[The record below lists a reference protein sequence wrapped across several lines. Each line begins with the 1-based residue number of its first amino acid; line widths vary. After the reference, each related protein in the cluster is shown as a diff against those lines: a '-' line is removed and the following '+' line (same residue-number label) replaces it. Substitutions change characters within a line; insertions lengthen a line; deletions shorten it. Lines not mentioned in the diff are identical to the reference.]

1 MAYLLLIL
9 TPMFWAG
16 NFISARAIA
25 PETDPLILALLR
37 WLVALL
43 LILPW
48 WWPVLK
54 REWSAMRQ
62 NLPILCWLSFWSV
75 AVFNT
80 MIYLGVETTTASN
93 AAIFQAIIPVLI
105 LLLSW
110 LFYSERVNA
119 LQGLGILLSISGV
132 LVIVS
137 KAELSRLLGLQMNP
151 GDLWIMVAVVSWAI
165 YSVTLRHRPTTVSP
179 FGFFGF
185 SVAFGVVA
193 LLPLAIWE
201 QGGLVVPQWNTWVWA
216 VVGYIAIFPS
226 ILAYLFWNRG
236 VAEIGAATAGLFIY
250 LIPVFGL
257 VLAILFL
264 NEALHGYHLV
274 GILLIAAGILL
285 AMIRR
290 ISGYLKQR
298 RAKELS

>member
-1 MAYLLLIL
+1 MSYLLLIL
-9 TPMFWAG
+9 TPLFWAG

-25 PETDPLILALLR
+25 PETDPLVLALLR

-48 WWPVLK
+48 WWPVAR

-62 NLPILCWLSFWSV
+62 NLPVLCWLSFWSV
-75 AVFNT
+75 AMFNT

-110 LFYSERVNA
+110 MFYKERVSH

-137 KAELSRLLGLQMNP
+137 KAELSRLLSLRLNQ
-151 GDLWIMVAVVSWAI
+151 GDLWIMLAVASWAI
-165 YSVTLRHRPTTVSP
+165 YSVTLRHRPTSVSP

-185 SVAFGVVA
+185 SVTFGA
-193 LLPLAIWE
+193 LSLLPFAIWE
-201 QGGLVVPQWNTWVWA
+201 QGGAVVPDWNSWIWTIIL
-216 VVGYIAIFPS
+216 YIAVFPS

-236 VAEIGAATAGLFIY
+236 VAEVGASTAGLFIY

-264 NEALHGYHLV
+264 NETLHGYHLA
-274 GILLIAAGILL
+274 GIILIAVGILL
-285 AMIRR
+285 AMVRR
-290 ISGYLKQR
+290 IKGFVQQQKLR
-298 RAKELS
+298 EL

>member
-25 PETDPLILALLR
+25 PETDPLMLALLR

-48 WWPVLK
+48 WLPVLK
-54 REWSAMRQ
+54 REWRVMQRH
-62 NLPILCWLSFWSV
+62 LPILCWLSFWSV

-80 MIYLGVETTTASN
+80 MIYLGVETTSASN
-93 AAIFQAIIPVLI
+93 AAIFQAIMPVCI
-105 LLLSW
+105 LLLSRA
-110 LFYSERVNA
+110 FYGERVSL
-119 LQGLGILLSISGV
+119 LQWLGILLSISGV

-137 KAELSRLLGLQMNP
+137 RAEMARLLSLSLNP
-151 GDLWIMVAVVSWAI
+151 GDMWIMVAVLSWAI
-165 YSVTLRHRPTTVSP
+165 YSVTLRHRPAGISP

-185 SVAFGVVA
+185 SVAFGVLVLMPFA
-193 LLPLAIWE
+193 LWE
-201 QGGLVVPQWNTWVWA
+201 QGEVAIPEWRPSVWGVVA
-216 VVGYIAIFPS
+216 YIAIFPS

-236 VAEIGAATAGLFIY
+236 VAEVGASTAGLFIY

-264 NEALHGYHLV
+264 NESLHGYHLG
-274 GILLIAAGILL
+274 GISLIAAGISL
-285 AMIRR
+285 AMMRR
-290 ISGYLKQR
+290 ILRSLKQR
-298 RAKELS
+298 SKLEIK

>member
-25 PETDPLILALLR
+25 PETDPLLLALLR
-37 WLVALL
+37 WILALL

-48 WWPVLK
+48 WLPVLR
-54 REWSAMRQ
+54 REWRAMLQ
-62 NLPILCWLSFWSV
+62 NLPVLSWLSLWSV
-75 AVFNT
+75 ASFNT

-105 LLLSW
+105 MILSW
-110 LFYSERVNA
+110 IFYSERVSV
-119 LQGLGILLSISGV
+119 LQWLGVALSISGV

-137 KAELSRLLGLQMNP
+137 RAEMARLLGLQLNP
-151 GDLWIMVAVVSWAI
+151 GDLWIMVAVASWAI
-165 YSVTLRHRPTTVSP
+165 YSVTLRHRPSEVSP

-185 SVAFGVVA
+185 SVAFGVIV
-193 LLPLAIWE
+193 LLPIAVWE
-201 QGGLVVPQWNTWVWA
+201 QGGVVLPHWRAEVWS
-216 VVGYIAIFPS
+216 VVAYIAIFPS

-236 VAEIGAATAGLFIY
+236 VAEIGAPTAGLFIY

-257 VLAILFL
+257 LLAILFL
-264 NEALHGYHLV
+264 NETVHGYHLA

-285 AMIRR
+285 AMYRR
-290 ISGYLKQR
+290 ISRYIRQST
-298 RAKELS
+298 AKEL

>member
-1 MAYLLLIL
+1 MAYFLLIL
-9 TPMFWAG
+9 TPLFWAG

-25 PETDPLILALLR
+25 SDTDPLILALLR
-37 WLVALL
+37 WLLALL

-48 WWPVLK
+48 WWPVFM
-54 REWSAMRQ
+54 REWRLMVRHM
-62 NLPILCWLSFWSV
+62 PILCWLSFWSV

-80 MIYLGVETTTASN
+80 MIYLGVETTTGSN

-105 LLLSW
+105 MTLSW
-110 LFYSERVNA
+110 VFYSERVSV
-119 LQGLGILLSISGV
+119 LQWLGVALSIAGV

-137 KAELSRLLGLQMNP
+137 KAELSRLMSFQLNP

-165 YSVTLRHRPTTVSP
+165 YSVTLRHRPAGISP

-185 SVAFGVVA
+185 SVAFGVVV
-193 LLPLAIWE
+193 LLPLALWE
-201 QGGLVVPQWNTWVWA
+201 QRGPVVPQWSTEVWL
-216 VVGYIAIFPS
+216 VVAYIAIFPS

-236 VAEIGAATAGLFIY
+236 VAEIGAPTAGLFIY

-257 VLAILFL
+257 MLAILFL
-264 NEALHGYHLV
+264 NETLHRYHLI

-285 AMIRR
+285 AMYRR
-290 ISGYLKQR
+290 ISRYIRHR
-298 RAKELS
+298 RREELS

>member
-25 PETDPLILALLR
+25 PETDPLVLALLR

-48 WWPVLK
+48 WWPVAR

-62 NLPILCWLSFWSV
+62 NLPVLCWLSFWSV
-75 AVFNT
+75 AMFNT

-110 LFYSERVNA
+110 MFYNERVSR

-137 KAELSRLLGLQMNP
+137 KAELSRLLSLRLNQ
-151 GDLWIMVAVVSWAI
+151 GDLWIMVAVASWAI
-165 YSVTLRHRPTTVSP
+165 YSVTLRHRPTSISP

-185 SVAFGVVA
+185 SVAFGVLS
-193 LLPLAIWE
+193 LLPFAVWE
-201 QGGLVVPQWNTWVWA
+201 QGGLVVPDWNSWIWTIVL
-216 VVGYIAIFPS
+216 YIAVFPS

-236 VAEIGAATAGLFIY
+236 VAEVGASTAGLFIY

-264 NEALHGYHLV
+264 NETLHGYHLT
-274 GILLIAAGILL
+274 GIILIAVGILL
-285 AMIRR
+285 AMVRR
-290 ISGYLKQR
+290 IKGFVKQR
-298 RAKELS
+298 KLREL

>member
-9 TPMFWAG
+9 TPLFWAG

-25 PETDPLILALLR
+25 PDTDPLLLALLR
-37 WLVALL
+37 WMVALL

-48 WWPVLK
+48 WWPVLR
-54 REWSAMRQ
+54 REWRVML
-62 NLPILCWLSFWSV
+62 NHLPILCWLSFLSV

-80 MIYLGVETTTASN
+80 MVYFGVETTTASN

-105 LLLSW
+105 MSLSW
-110 LFYSERVNA
+110 IFYSERVSA
-119 LQGLGILLSISGV
+119 LQWLGVALSISGV

-137 KAELSRLLGLQMNP
+137 RAEISRLMGLQLNP
-151 GDLWIMVAVVSWAI
+151 GDLWVMVAVVSWAV
-165 YSVTLRHRPTTVSP
+165 YSVTLRHRPTELSP

-185 SVAFGVVA
+185 SVAFGVLA
-193 LLPLAIWE
+193 LLPFALWE
-201 QGGLVVPQWNTWVWA
+201 QGGLMIPDWSGKVWSVVI
-216 VVGYIAIFPS
+216 YIAVFPS

-236 VAEIGAATAGLFIY
+236 VAEIGASTAGLFIY

-257 VLAILFL
+257 ILAILFL
-264 NEALHGYHLV
+264 NETLHGYHLA

-285 AMIRR
+285 AMYRR
-290 ISGYLKQR
+290 ISRYIR
-298 RAKELS
+298 YRNTRELS